1 LESKR
6 ENEMILNLEVSK
18 AEDHYAIA
26 EQDGSNYKASRVLHQ
41 AESADAAR
49 QWLIEQGAS
58 AEEIDE
64 AFAGFANGEQVFVE
78 IQVAGESEGFP
89 KQ

>member
-1 LESKR
+1 
-6 ENEMILNLEVSK
+6 MIRNLEVSK
-18 AEDHYAIA
+18 AVDHYAIA
-26 EQDGSNYKASRVLHQ
+26 EQDGSNYKASRVVHQ

-58 AEEIDE
+58 APEVDE
-64 AFAGFANGEQVFVE
+64 AFTGFAAGDQVFVE
-78 IQVAGESEGFP
+78 IPVTPESEGFP

>member
-1 LESKR
+1 
-6 ENEMILNLEVSK
+6 MIWNLEVTK
-18 AEDHYAIA
+18 AADHYAIA
-26 EQDGSNYKASRVLHQ
+26 EQDGSNYKASRVVHE

-58 AEEIDE
+58 ALELDE
-64 AFAGFANGEQVFVE
+64 AFAGFAAGEHVLVE
-78 IQVAGESEGFP
+78 IQVAAESAGFP